1 MTFKNIEGCLIMLEV
16 IAENEKEGKMKN
28 INFEE
33 ERKYTMFVLREGVQ
47 KLINKRNDKNL
58 AKEKII
64 NLLKKYNVNI
74 EEVFS

>member
-1 MTFKNIEGCLIMLEV
+1 
-16 IAENEKEGKMKN
+16 MKN

-33 ERKYTMFVLREGVQ
+33 ERKYTMYVLREDVQ